1 MSFVLFCVYFVPFI
15 HLFLLVFCQ
24 RQSNWGFYR
33 VQFRISPL
41 MFCFARSAPS
51 LLCNGLLQSPC
62 FRGVALALSVLP
74 TPSICLSASLTA
86 SLTLNS
92 GKWFLTSC
100 HSLSFSHSL
109 SISQDS
115 FPDSMNAPNSCI
127 SLTPF
132 LFQKHGQDSCFPLF
146 FFFFLTQLS
155 KSLLFLL
162 YLFLPFKARS
172 IDKTRQ

>member
-41 MFCFARSAPS
+41 MFWFARSAPS

-62 FRGVALALSVLP
+62 FRGGALALSVLP

-109 SISQDS
+109 SIYQDS

-132 LFQKHGQDSCFPLF
+132 LFQKHSQDSCFPP
-146 FFFFLTQLS
+146 FFFLTQLS